1 MLDILHYEFIQN
13 AIIAGLLVSIA
24 SGIIGSLIVVNRMV
38 FLAGGIAHT
47 SYGGIGLAVYFGLPI
62 FLGASVFAVGAALL
76 MAIITLNQRD
86 KIDTFIGLIWAVGMA
101 IGIIFVDLTPGY
113 NVDLMS
119 YLFGSILAVSNDDIT
134 YMSILLIAIIII
146 VTLFYRE
153 ILAVSYDSE
162 YANLRG
168 INVKFFYTLIL
179 ILSALTVVIAI
190 KVVGLILVIAL
201 LTIPIYIAEKVSTS
215 LGTMMF
221 VSGVLSSVFTLV
233 GLWFSY
239 QFDLTSGASIILV
252 SAFGLTLFLFTTKVL
267 TNETTI
273 SFLFFMSKLSA
284 SVYFVC
290 Y

>member
-1 MLDILHYEFIQN
+1 MLEVLQYEFIQN
-13 AIIAGLLVSIA
+13 AIMAGLLVSFA
-24 SGIIGSLIVVNRMV
+24 AGIIGSLIVVNRMV

-47 SYGGIGLAVYFGLPI
+47 SYGGIGIAVYFGLPI

-119 YLFGSILAVSNDDIT
+119 YLFGSILAVSSDDLT
-134 YMSILLIAIIII
+134 YMSILLGII
-146 VTLFYRE
+146 VLIITLFYRE
-153 ILAVSYDSE
+153 ILAVSYDSQ
-162 YANLRG
+162 YASLRG

-179 ILSALTVVIAI
+179 VLSALTVVIAI

-201 LTIPIYIAEKVSTS
+201 LTIPIYIGEKLSNS
-215 LGTMMF
+215 LGVMMI
-221 VSGVLSSVFTLV
+221 VSSILSSIFTLV

-239 QFDLTSGASIILV
+239 QFDITSGASIILI
-252 SAFGLTLFLFTTKVL
+252 SAISLIIFLFISKV
-267 TNETTI
+267 I
-273 SFLFFMSKLSA
+273 KK
-284 SVYFVC
+284 
-290 Y
+290 